1 MIDMRRKVTYMQ
13 LVKRNKEEIMRNHHE
28 LNRIERILDER
39 RVANVK
45 VQAQG

>member
-13 LVKRNKEEIMRNHHE
+13 LVKRNKEEIMRNHRE

-39 RVANVK
+39 RIANVK